1 MKDTKQNNY
10 LVQGSILAFSSI
22 ISRFIG
28 MLYRIPLT
36 NIVGDVGMGYY
47 SSAYELYN
55 LALILSS
62 YSIPTAVSKLVSSM
76 ESKKQYRNAHQVF
89 LCSLKIASVVGLLMS
104 LFVYAFAEVW
114 ASMVKSAPVAIPLRV
129 LSPTIFV
136 FAVMGVF
143 RGYFQG
149 KHTMVPTALSQL
161 IEQLVNAV
169 ASVLAAYRLMQE
181 HNASVDM
188 EAYGAAGGTFGSFAG
203 ALFGLVTLLGI
214 YAMNYAF
221 IKKRVKLDRKN
232 RPKGTAE
239 ITRMLILTV
248 IPIILSQT
256 IYQLSGTVD
265 NTVFGQVMDGVM
277 GEDAA
282 FLWGIYSNK
291 YRMLTNLPVA
301 IATALGTSI
310 VPALANTYAI
320 GDDDGVRD
328 KIASSVK
335 FNMLIAIP
343 AAVGMAVLAEPIIM
357 ALFPSTET
365 ELSARLLQVGSIAIV
380 FFAYSTLTNGIL
392 QGIDRMRLPVLNAAF
407 SLVFHVVVLFVL
419 LKVFNMA
426 VYGLVLGNIT
436 YALGVCALNWA
447 GIRKHAYY
455 RQEIRTTF
463 LMPSLCAAIMGAA
476 SYLTYNG
483 IYGLTA
489 RNLPALIAAI
499 GFALICYCALL
510 VVTRTVS
517 EEELRGF
524 PKGHALVRFLR
535 RLHLLPKEDNRIK

>member
-1 MKDTKQNNY
+1 MRDTKQNNY
-10 LVQGSILAFSSI
+10 LVQGSILAISSI
-22 ISRFIG
+22 LSRFIG

-76 ESKKQYRNAHQVF
+76 ESKKQYRNAHRVF
-89 LCSLKIASVVGLLMS
+89 LCTLKLASVIGLLMS
-104 LFVYAFAEVW
+104 LFVYAFAGVW

-136 FAVMGVF
+136 FALMGVF

-161 IEQLVNAV
+161 IEQGVNAV
-169 ASVLAAYRLMQE
+169 VSVVAAYRLMQE

-188 EAYGAAGGTFGSFAG
+188 EAYGAAGGTLGSLAG
-203 ALFGLVTLLGI
+203 ALVGLVTLLGI
-214 YAMNYAF
+214 YVMNYGY

-232 RPKGTAE
+232 RPKGTGE
-239 ITRMLILTV
+239 ISRMLVLTV

-265 NTVFGQVMDGVM
+265 NTVFGQVMDGQA

-343 AAVGMAVLAEPIIM
+343 AAVGMAVLAKPIIM

-365 ELSARLLQVGSIAIV
+365 ELSAKLLQVGSAAIV

-392 QGIDRMRLPVLNAAF
+392 QGIDRMRLPVLHAAF
-407 SLVFHVVVLFVL
+407 SLALHVVVLFVL
-419 LKVFNMA
+419 LKVFQMS

-447 GIRKHAYY
+447 SIRRYAYY
-455 RQEIRTTF
+455 QQELRTTF
-463 LMPSLCAAIMGAA
+463 LMPSLCAAIMGAVA
-476 SYLTYNG
+476 YLTYQGVYG
-483 IYGLTA
+483 IA
-489 RNLPALIAAI
+489 QRNLPALTAAI
-499 GFALICYCALL
+499 ALALICYCALL
-510 VVTRTVS
+510 VATRTVS
-517 EEELRGF
+517 EEELLGF
-524 PKGHALVRFLR
+524 PKGSALVRFLR
-535 RLHLLPKEDNRIK
+535 RLHLLAKE